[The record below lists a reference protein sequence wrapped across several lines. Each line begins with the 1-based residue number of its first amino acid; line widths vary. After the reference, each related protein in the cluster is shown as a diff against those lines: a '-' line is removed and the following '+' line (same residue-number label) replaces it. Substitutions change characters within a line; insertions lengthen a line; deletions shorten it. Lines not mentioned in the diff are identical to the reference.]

1 MRTFILAVVFFFGFT
16 SQLVKA
22 DELVLQNS
30 APDRYVVVKG
40 DTLWDIS
47 GRFLKQPW
55 RWPEIWNLNRDEIKN
70 PHWIYPG
77 DVVVLDR
84 SGATP
89 RLRLLKSEK
98 YGSGSVS
105 GRGKLSPQIR
115 SEPYGTGALP
125 SISPAAIEPF
135 LSKPLV
141 TDDKDSLTGNPYIV
155 ATDGDRVILGT
166 GNTAYVRGL
175 KEQDGAF
182 WQIFRPGKA
191 LVDPDSQETLGY
203 EAIYLGEA
211 RVTQFGEPATIEVT
225 KSTQEITIRDRL
237 ALPPPQTS
245 ISYVPHAPT
254 QPIEG
259 RVISVYGGVAE
270 AGQNDIVSISK
281 GLRDGIEVGHVLAL
295 YRRGKI
301 AKPLNGESE
310 GIKLPDERYGL
321 LFVFRTFEKLSYG
334 LVVQT
339 SRPVKIL
346 DTVRTP

>member
-55 RWPEIWNLNRDEIKN
+55 RWPEIWNLNRDEIKD

-115 SEPYGTGALP
+115 SEPR
-125 SISPAAIEPF
+125 SEER
-135 LSKPLV
+135 
-141 TDDKDSLTGNPYIV
+141 
-155 ATDGDRVILGT
+155 RV
-166 GNTAYVRGL
+166 
-175 KEQDGAF
+175 
-182 WQIFRPGKA
+182 GK
-191 LVDPDSQETLGY
+191 
-203 EAIYLGEA
+203 
-211 RVTQFGEPATIEVT
+211 
-225 KSTQEITIRDRL
+225 
-237 ALPPPQTS
+237 
-245 ISYVPHAPT
+245 
-254 QPIEG
+254 
-259 RVISVYGGVAE
+259 
-270 AGQNDIVSISK
+270 
-281 GLRDGIEVGHVLAL
+281 
-295 YRRGKI
+295 
-301 AKPLNGESE
+301 
-310 GIKLPDERYGL
+310 
-321 LFVFRTFEKLSYG
+321 
-334 LVVQT
+334 
-339 SRPVKIL
+339 
-346 DTVRTP
+346 

>member
-55 RWPEIWNLNRDEIKN
+55 RWPEIWNLNRDEIKD

-98 YGSGSVS
+98 YGSGSGS

-141 TDDKDSLTGNPYIV
+141 TDDKDSLAGNPHIV
-155 ATDGDRVILGT
+155 GTDGDRVILGT
-166 GNTAYVRGL
+166 GNIAYVRGL
-175 KEQDGAF
+175 KEQDGVF

-191 LVDPDSQETLGY
+191 LVDPDTQETLGY

-211 RVTQFGEPATIEVT
+211 RVTQFGEPATIEIT

-254 QPIEG
+254 QAIEG

-301 AKPLNGESE
+301 AKPLYGESE

-339 SRPVKIL
+339 SRPVNIL